1 MMRSS
6 RRNRG
11 LQPEYTPEPTPPSSN
26 NSCFTQNFQIETT
39 IEEEERIQRED
50 AEERLSTI
58 EKSPLVEVNS
68 VGSKDDND
76 DINFSSDDST
86 KTDSSEKSLMIVEE
100 EKSKKSS
107 STQPMRSIFTLFHLP
122 K

>member
-1 MMRSS
+1 MRSS
-6 RRNRG
+6 RRNRV

-26 NSCFTQNFQIETT
+26 DSRFTQNFQIETT

-58 EKSPLVEVNS
+58 EKSPSVEVNS